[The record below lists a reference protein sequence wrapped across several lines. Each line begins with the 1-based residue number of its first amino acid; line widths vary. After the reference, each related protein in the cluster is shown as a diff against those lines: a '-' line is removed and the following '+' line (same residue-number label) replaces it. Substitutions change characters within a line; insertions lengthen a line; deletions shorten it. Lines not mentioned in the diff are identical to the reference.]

1 MPANLPPQYHEAE
14 ERYRQAKTPQGK
26 VAALQEMMAI
36 MPKHKGTDHLRA
48 QLRARLSRHMA
59 ELEGPS
65 RGAAGRVEP
74 FSMPKEG
81 AGRAALVGLPNV
93 GKSLLL
99 ARATGAQAR
108 VAGYPFTTQEPMPG
122 ILRFENV
129 PIQLVDTPPISHSR
143 IQGRL
148 YGLLRNSDVFVVVI
162 DLSLDT
168 VAQAQEV
175 FDELEQWGFRLL
187 EKAQGQA
194 SEESPLRKPTLLAG
208 NKGDL
213 AGALDQFQRLE
224 EAYGDSFPVLL
235 LSAAE
240 GVGLEELAR
249 EVFEALGVI
258 RVYTKAPKEQL
269 SRSDPLL
276 LPLHSTVA
284 DAAELVH
291 KDWKQ
296 RLKYAL
302 VWGVSGKFEAQRVG
316 RGHVLAD
323 EDVIELHG

>member
-14 ERYRQAKTPQGK
+14 ERYRQAKTLPGK
-26 VAALQEMMAI
+26 VAALEEMMAI
-36 MPKHKGTDHLRA
+36 MPKHKGTDHLKA
-48 QLRARLSRHMA
+48 QLRARLSRLMA
-59 ELEGPS
+59 DLEGPS
-65 RGAAGRVEP
+65 RPSGGRVEP

-122 ILRFENV
+122 ILRFEDV

-162 DLSLDT
+162 DLGLDA

-175 FDELEQWGFRLL
+175 FSELEQWGFRLR
-187 EKAQGQA
+187 ENAEDGA
-194 SEESPLRKPTLLAG
+194 SEELSLRKPILLAG

-213 AGALDQFQRLE
+213 DGALDQFQRLE
-224 EAYGDSFPVLL
+224 ETYGDSFPVLL
-235 LSAAE
+235 LSATD
-240 GVGLEELAR
+240 GTGLEDLAR

-258 RVYTKAPKEQL
+258 RVYTKAPKEQV

-276 LPLHSTVA
+276 LPHHSTVG
-284 DAAELVH
+284 DAADLVH
-291 KDWKQ
+291 KEWRQ